1 MEHGEPITM
10 QNFVT
15 DIIVVVVVVV
25 VVVII
30 IIIIYLFFER
40 TQKLHFHLPFQA
52 THNSLYHFCPSPT
65 PPTHLPTFIWA
76 ITWKLAFTKERSLF
90 CLKVLKLLYCD

>member
-10 QNFVT
+10 ENFVT

-25 VVVII
+25 VVIIIITI

-52 THNSLYHFCPSPT
+52 THNSLSSTIFVPLPLL
-65 PPTHLPTFIWA
+65 PPICLHL
-76 ITWKLAFTKERSLF
+76 
-90 CLKVLKLLYCD
+90 YGQ